1 MSTVEEQNAPPDQE
15 SAQDLATKLL
25 PLLKEYRKKLRL
37 QSKQGRVLQGQ
48 SSEAK
53 FKGQKGAP
61 ASVQF
66 DYESLRWRHLRLATP
81 AQDLI
86 RQASQLVQH
95 GKLNTATRME
105 LSLRLAE
112 FEAALQEAQRVVNL
126 GPNG

>member
-1 MSTVEEQNAPPDQE
+1 MSTVEEQEALQDQE
-15 SAQDLATKLL
+15 TAQDIGTKLL

-37 QSKQGRVLQGQ
+37 QSKQARVLQAR
-48 SSEAK
+48 SSNAK
-53 FKGQKGAP
+53 LSGLKGVP
-61 ASVQF
+61 ASVQLE
-66 DYESLRWRHLRLATP
+66 YESLQWSHLRLATP

-95 GKLNTATRME
+95 GKLKTATRME